1 MKRIG
6 WILLAGVTL
15 LSAVAWD
22 IERINTSEDK
32 TYQDAVI
39 ALDAEGYAR
48 VVFVQR
54 GDTSIGRELHMA
66 SNSSGSWS
74 EKVVFELNDTFVCE
88 YKGVVVDSK
97 GNTFFTFW
105 ANFDIYLACDS
116 SGEFETHK
124 LTEYEVG
131 FPSPAL
137 ALDKDDNVHLVY
149 LRPDGLCYGYI
160 DNQGFHSQLIIDIS
174 DIADVYVDFDFVIDK
189 GDTPH
194 VFFPGSDSTLYH
206 AFPSS
211 LCASKWL
218 TEQLS
223 DCHIIYPGVANISA
237 AINNSNNLHV
247 AYHYGDGIRYLTNE
261 SGEWEEEIISE
272 NSDDYCPC
280 IAVDKKGEV
289 HVIVFAPGSTL
300 WSYYVNKKNGWD
312 AKEQVVSGGWFADGR
327 FFDVDASGYGHF
339 VFDNLYPD
347 LTGDVFY
354 GRSLMPLISV
364 SESPTETEP
373 LVIEVRSGV
382 IYFNL
387 SHTGSI
393 RLVLYDASGR
403 RVRCIA
409 SGYYPIGEHQIPFN
423 TSELSSGVYFVR
435 IEAGRQSASVKFV
448 VTK

>member
-6 WILLAGVTL
+6 LVLLAGVTL

-48 VVFVQR
+48 VVFVQI
-54 GDTSIGRELHMA
+54 GDTSIGRELRMA

-97 GNTFFTFW
+97 GNTFFAFW

-116 SGEFETHK
+116 SGEFETDK
-124 LTEYEVG
+124 LTEYELIL
-131 FPSPAL
+131 FSPSL

-149 LRPDGLCYGYI
+149 LRPDGLCHGYI
-160 DNQGFHSQLIIDIS
+160 DQGFHSQLIIDTS
-174 DIADVYVDFDFVIDK
+174 DIADGYIDFDFVIDK

-194 VFFPGSDSTLYH
+194 VFFPGSDNTLYH

-218 TEQLS
+218 TEQIS
-223 DCHIIYPGVANISA
+223 DCHIAFPGVANISA

-261 SGEWEEEIISE
+261 SGEWAEEIISE

-280 IAVDKKGEV
+280 IAVDENGEV
-289 HVIVFAPGSTL
+289 HVIVFTPGSPD

-312 AKEQVVSGGWFADGR
+312 AKEPAVSGGRFADGR
-327 FFDVDASGYGHF
+327 FFEVDASGYCHLVF
-339 VFDNLYPD
+339 VNVFTD
-347 LTGDVFY
+347 LKDVCY
-354 GRSLMPLISV
+354 GRSSAPLIV
-364 SESPTETEP
+364 SESSTETEP
-373 LVIEVRSGV
+373 LDIEVRSGL

-387 SHTGSI
+387 SHAGPI
-393 RLVLYDASGR
+393 RLDLYDASGR
-403 RVRCIA
+403 KVSCLA
-409 SGYYPIGEHQIPFN
+409 SGNYTAGEHKIPIN
-423 TSELSSGVYFVR
+423 SGRLASGVYFVR
-435 IEAGRQSASVKFV
+435 GWIAERSVGAKSV
-448 VTK
+448 ITR